1 MGTKNDRG
9 TCATAGWPGKASLRR
24 RQLSNRG
31 LTILESEPRGIYR
44 NDVPEEGASAKAL
57 HRDMFVVFRE
67 WQGDK
72 CSWKKA
78 RGMGEEAGEG
88 RK

>member
-1 MGTKNDRG
+1 MGDREWQRHLCYSWVVRQG
-9 TCATAGWPGKASLRR
+9 LSEG
-24 RQLSNRG
+24 QLSNRA

-57 HRDMFVVFRE
+57 GQEHVCCVQRM
-67 WQGDK
+67 
-72 CSWKKA
+72 A
-78 RGMGEEAGEG
+78 RGQVGWSRARGVGEEAGEG